1 MNSDLENELFMLK
14 KVYEYV
20 RKMSNFLRKT
30 MLQRLHFNSWSTKHC
45 KGFALFLWIVAIL
58 IQGRNSV
65 ELAVY
70 QRFCHLFRRFPPKKT
85 QCDNIF
91 LNRNYKGNAMT
102 FAEGINKSTY
112 SESWEFVVPEIIGSK
127 DLRLE

>member
-45 KGFALFLWIVAIL
+45 KGFALFLWPFLFKVEILLNLQCIKDFAIF
-58 IQGRNSV
+58 SDV
-65 ELAVY
+65 
-70 QRFCHLFRRFPPKKT
+70 FRQKKT

-127 DLRLE
+127 DLRIE